1 MTGAKMSMVTVTQ
14 LNTYL
19 KSLLAGTNILQDIM
33 VKGEI
38 SNFKHHYPSGH
49 FYFTLKDG
57 GSAIRAIMFKS
68 NAQMIKFTPE
78 NGMSVIVRGSVAL
91 YEKDGTVQLYA
102 ADMQP
107 EGMGAL
113 HLAYEQLKEKLSKE
127 GLFDA
132 RHKKPIP
139 PFPKAIGIVTSKTG
153 AALQDIINVLKRR
166 YPYVRLYLAGVL
178 VQGEGAPVEIAA
190 GIEAIGQTEC
200 DVMIVG
206 RGGGSLEELWAFNSE
221 VVARAIFASKIPI
234 ISAVGHETDFTIAD
248 FVADLR
254 APTPSAAAEL
264 AVPDANSLKQQ
275 LDARF
280 DLLHK
285 LALSHIQ
292 AVRNSLML
300 TVKSGG
306 LSRPGQYITAQ
317 MDMVKSAHREMERQV
332 AGLYNDRMEA
342 LKSSVSV
349 LSALSPLAVLSRG
362 YALAEKD
369 NAALRSVRQV
379 QVGDILQIRLE
390 DGSVK
395 AQAMD
400 VISKQ
405 EETGWLKK

>member
-285 LALSHIQ
+285 LALSRIQ

-369 NAALRSVRQV
+369 DAALRSVRQV

>member
-1 MTGAKMSMVTVTQ
+1 MSMVTVTQ

-68 NAQMIKFTPE
+68 NTQMIKFTPE

-300 TVKSGG
+300 AVKSGG

>member
-1 MTGAKMSMVTVTQ
+1 MSMVTVTQ